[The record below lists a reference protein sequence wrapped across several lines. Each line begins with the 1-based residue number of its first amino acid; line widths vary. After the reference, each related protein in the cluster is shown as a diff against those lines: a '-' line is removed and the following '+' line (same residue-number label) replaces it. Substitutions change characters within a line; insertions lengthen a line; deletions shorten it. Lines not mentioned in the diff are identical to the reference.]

1 MVDELFERIWVRL
14 GERPSPLTD
23 HWRERE
29 REAN

>member
-23 HWRERE
+23 HWRETE
-29 REAN
+29 RETG